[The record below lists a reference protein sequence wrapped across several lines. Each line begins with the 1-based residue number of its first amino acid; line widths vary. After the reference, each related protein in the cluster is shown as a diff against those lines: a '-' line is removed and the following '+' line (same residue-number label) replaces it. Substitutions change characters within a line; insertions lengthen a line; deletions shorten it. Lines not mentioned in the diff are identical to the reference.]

1 MMSELDP
8 KMLDSSTL
16 AKIPFDVVAI
26 ALIFNQQKM
35 IRELM
40 ERIKNPG
47 S

>member
-1 MMSELDP
+1 MSELDP